1 MNTHSHMDESHRHS
15 VEEKTPD
22 TKVYVWGWR
31 SECLPVGMT
40 DWEGEPGILGIQE
53 GRES

>member
-22 TKVYVWGWR
+22 TKVYVWCDSIYRTFKTGK
-31 SECLPVGMT
+31 T
-40 DWEGEPGILGIQE
+40 N
-53 GRES
+53 